1 MSSRR
6 EYSKYLA
13 ELLLSED
20 LDARRSG
27 FIRSVIF
34 EAWHEFLEETI
45 GKEALSPEMI
55 EEGIS
60 EAEDT
65 GHIFMEIEE
74 KLEGDEQKTFR
85 NAMRCIEIMMQ
96 KGSSTNKM
104 LRRIGI
110 EVVPAKPENN

>member
-34 EAWHEFLEETI
+34 AAWHEFLEETM

-55 EEGIS
+55 EVRGY
-60 EAEDT
+60 
-65 GHIFMEIEE
+65 
-74 KLEGDEQKTFR
+74 R
-85 NAMRCIEIMMQ
+85 
-96 KGSSTNKM
+96 
-104 LRRIGI
+104 
-110 EVVPAKPENN
+110 KPKIPSAFS